1 MDSLQHPTQKSA
13 TFPDSM
19 PINRSK
25 TFPVLFLGQLLQ
37 HAGLISSDQIDNT
50 LNIQK
55 QQPQQRFGE
64 ILVQQGWL
72 KRETVEFFAQQLPEL
87 ALADEKFPLGH
98 YFRTAA
104 LLDDYQL
111 SELLQHQP
119 PTDWHLAELAVK
131 KGWLKQD
138 TVSFIV
144 SYLDAKPTGM
154 VTENVHRSVG
164 SLLKRWLDFIGA
176 CVGLA
181 ITGILFVPIAIA
193 IFLNDPGPIFYS
205 QTRIGLKG
213 RPFRIWKFRS
223 MVTNADRLKHLVE
236 NQAKGHIFKNEN
248 DPRITSIGRFLRATS
263 LDEFPQFWNV
273 LKGEMSLVGTRP
285 PTIDEVMRYESHHWQ
300 RLQVKPGITG
310 EWQANGR
317 ATVKNFEDIVAMDV
331 AYQHKWSIWYDL
343 LLIFKTV
350 IAVFNK
356 KGAY

>member
-1 MDSLQHPTQKSA
+1 MDSLQHPTQKPA
-13 TFPDSM
+13 TFPKSI

-25 TFPVLFLGQLLQ
+25 TLPTFLLGQMLQ
-37 HAGLISSDQIDNT
+37 QAGLISEDQIDRA

-64 ILVQQGWL
+64 ILVRQGWL
-72 KRETVEFFAQQLPEL
+72 KRETIEFFAQQLREI

-104 LLDDYQL
+104 LIDDDQL
-111 SELLQHQP
+111 SELLQQHP
-119 PTDWHLAELAVK
+119 PTDWHLTQMAIE

-138 TVSFIV
+138 TVSLIV
-144 SYLDAKPTGM
+144 SYLDAKPTVMITG
-154 VTENVHRSVG
+154 NVHRSVG
-164 SLLKRWLDFIGA
+164 SFCKRLLDVIGA
-176 CVGLA
+176 CVGL
-181 ITGILFVPIAIA
+181 IMTGILFIPIAIA
-193 IFLNDPGPIFYS
+193 IFFNDPGPIFYS
-205 QTRIGLKG
+205 QIRVGLKG
-213 RPFRIWKFRS
+213 QPFRIWKFRS

-236 NQAKGHIFKNEN
+236 NQAKGQIFKNEQ
-248 DPRITSIGRFLRATS
+248 DPRVTCVGRFLRATS

-285 PTIDEVMRYESHHWQ
+285 PTIDEVMQYEPHHWR

-317 ATVKNFEDIVAMDV
+317 ATVKNFEEIVAMDL
-331 AYQHKWSIWYDL
+331 AYQDKWSIWYDL

-356 KGAY
+356 QGAY